1 MPRPRSADILL
12 AVNAQPH
19 LKGLRGGRGRA
30 PREPQPRRRDVRPLA
45 LLVLMIALIGLS
57 VAVPARAPQTRPGRT
72 VFPLPRLGEFAG
84 DVLQAAAAP
93 ARP

>member
-1 MPRPRSADILL
+1 
-12 AVNAQPH
+12 
-19 LKGLRGGRGRA
+19 
-30 PREPQPRRRDVRPLA
+30 
-45 LLVLMIALIGLS
+45 MIALIGLS